1 MSFLLKMPLHY
12 HRLKLF
18 VMSELTEFK
27 YLIGFAVKD
36 LIKNK
41 TRTFLTSLGILI
53 GISSVVILNSLGLG
67 LKKYIE
73 IQFKSLGSNL
83 VIVMPGKAFSGGNF
97 RPTSMYQMNPVFDEK
112 DIRNIEKNSLTQ
124 VVAPAFVKFLEFKG
138 DLSTR
143 TYETVISTENI
154 FTVLNSELDQGLLFN
169 RKDIDKRTKIA
180 VLGSSPAQK
189 LFGSPA
195 NSIGKTVKINNQS
208 YKVIGVLKS
217 KGGAGSGI
225 ESIDDHVYLP
235 YKGASSFNP
244 DKKFLAI
251 YAKTSNQDN
260 LDKYKDVISNI
271 LSKRYAEDDFSVLT
285 QQEILTTFTS
295 IFNIINIVLVAIA
308 AISLIVGGV
317 GIMNIMFVSVVQR
330 IREIGIRRA
339 YGARER
345 DILLLFLSQ
354 TIILSLIGGILGLL
368 LSYLVVLIIQNYFP
382 VYIDLQTVI
391 LALSISSAIG
401 LIFGVLPALRAARL
415 TPVEAIRKE

>member
-1 MSFLLKMPLHY
+1 MPLHY

-330 IREIGIRRA
+330 IKEIGIRRA

>member
-1 MSFLLKMPLHY
+1 M
-12 HRLKLF
+12 
-18 VMSELTEFK
+18 
-27 YLIGFAVKD
+27 
-36 LIKNK
+36 
-41 TRTFLTSLGILI
+41 
-53 GISSVVILNSLGLG
+53 
-67 LKKYIE
+67 
-73 IQFKSLGSNL
+73 
-83 VIVMPGKAFSGGNF
+83 
-97 RPTSMYQMNPVFDEK
+97 
-112 DIRNIEKNSLTQ
+112 
-124 VVAPAFVKFLEFKG
+124 
-138 DLSTR
+138 
-143 TYETVISTENI
+143 
-154 FTVLNSELDQGLLFN
+154 
-169 RKDIDKRTKIA
+169 
-180 VLGSSPAQK
+180 
-189 LFGSPA
+189 
-195 NSIGKTVKINNQS
+195 
-208 YKVIGVLKS
+208 
-217 KGGAGSGI
+217 
-225 ESIDDHVYLP
+225 
-235 YKGASSFNP
+235 
-244 DKKFLAI
+244 
-251 YAKTSNQDN
+251 
-260 LDKYKDVISNI
+260 DKYKDVISNI

-345 DILLLFLSQ
+345 DILLLFLTQ

>member
-1 MSFLLKMPLHY
+1 
-12 HRLKLF
+12 
-18 VMSELTEFK
+18 MSELTEFK

-330 IREIGIRRA
+330 IKEIGIRRA